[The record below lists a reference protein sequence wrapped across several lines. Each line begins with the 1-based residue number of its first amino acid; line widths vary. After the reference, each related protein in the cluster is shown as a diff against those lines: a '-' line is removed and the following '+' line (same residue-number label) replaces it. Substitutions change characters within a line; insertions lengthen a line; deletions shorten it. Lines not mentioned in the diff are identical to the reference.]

1 MPDFPVTS
9 TGAALAFRQTPITLE
24 FKNAMSDQTESL
36 FDRIGGQ
43 TAVSE
48 LVDDF
53 YRRVCDDPDLAPFF
67 ENASI
72 EKLVRMQNE
81 FFCAALGGP
90 IEYSGP
96 DLAHVH
102 HGRGIGRI
110 QFGRFVEHLLGTLQ
124 SRGISDADATEII
137 RSINTYEEE
146 ITSDASED
154 G

>member
-1 MPDFPVTS
+1 
-9 TGAALAFRQTPITLE
+9 
-24 FKNAMSDQTESL
+24 MSEQTESL

-43 TAVSE
+43 AAVAE

-67 ENASI
+67 KHASM

-90 IEYSGP
+90 IDYSGV
-96 DLAHVH
+96 DLAHSH

-124 SRGISDADATEII
+124 SKGVRDADARDII
-137 RSINTYEEE
+137 SRIATYEEE

>member
-1 MPDFPVTS
+1 
-9 TGAALAFRQTPITLE
+9 
-24 FKNAMSDQTESL
+24 MSDQTKSL

-43 TAVSE
+43 TAVTE

-53 YRRVCDDPDLAPFF
+53 YRRVCDDPDLAPYF
-67 ENASI
+67 EHASM

-90 IEYSGP
+90 IQYSGP
-96 DLAHVH
+96 DLARAH

-110 QFGRFVEHLLGTLQ
+110 QFSRFVEHLLGTLQ
-124 SRGISDADATEII
+124 SRGISDPDARDII

-146 ITSDASED
+146 ITSDASE
-154 G
+154 GG

>member
-1 MPDFPVTS
+1 VPL
-9 TGAALAFRQTPITLE
+9 TGAALAFRKTPLTCKIE
-24 FKNAMSDQTESL
+24 SAISEQTESL
-36 FDRIGGQ
+36 FERIGGQ
-43 TAVSE
+43 TAITG

-67 ENASI
+67 EHASM

-96 DLAHVH
+96 DLAHAH

-110 QFGRFVEHLLGTLQ
+110 QFGQFVEHLLGTLQ
-124 SRGISDADATEII
+124 SRGISDQDAKDII
-137 RSINTYEEE
+137 QSINTYEEE